1 MPSGSASS
9 HTWKAHGKMPDVD
22 SLLEPCVTL
31 LSQRKVWQCIM
42 AGSKRVKCGG
52 TPKSEVRQG
61 GVPLPGIKLGGD
73 PDSIMKEHPSWRLAS
88 CDMEPNIRWSFH
100 EPRLSHEFWTTI
112 FPKLQDF
119 ERMTWSDI
127 FISAKKQNHAID
139 VASLNKPARDRFSEL
154 CIEAEAIHSLR
165 LGGTIRLYGFLT
177 GPIYNILWYDNDHG
191 DNGTCV
197 CRSVKKHT

>member
-1 MPSGSASS
+1 
-9 HTWKAHGKMPDVD
+9 
-22 SLLEPCVTL
+22 
-31 LSQRKVWQCIM
+31 M
-42 AGSKRVKCGG
+42 AGSKRIKCGCA
-52 TPKSEVRQG
+52 PKSEVRQG
-61 GVPLPGIKLGGD
+61 GTPSPGIKLGGD

-100 EPRLSHEFWTTI
+100 EPRLSHDFWTTI

-127 FISAKKQNHAID
+127 FISAKKHNHAID
-139 VASLNKPARDRFSEL
+139 VASLNKSARDRFSEL

-191 DNGTCV
+191 DNSTCV